1 MQQIFLA
8 NPKGG
13 CGKTMLSV
21 HLASYYARKGLSVA
35 LCDHDP
41 QRSSLD
47 WLRARPAHLF
57 PIEGIEYFDHHL
69 ISNRFD
75 VAIHDAPAGHGAE
88 QLMDMVEGHQLL
100 IPVLP
105 SATDIRACVR
115 HLMALNRAGVVEK
128 NPGKI
133 GLIANR
139 VNLKTNYFK
148 VLLTFL
154 NEVNL
159 PIIGYLRDT
168 QNYIRAI
175 NAGVSL
181 FDLPASATRQDVEQW
196 QPIIDWLARPEP
208 ATLNPMQSTID
219 ELLGN

>member
-47 WLRARPAHLF
+47 WLRARPVHLF
-57 PIEGIEYFDHHL
+57 PIEGIEFFDHHL

-115 HLMALNRAGVVEK
+115 HLMALNRAGVVEQ

-181 FDLPASATRQDVEQW
+181 FDLPPSATRQDVEQW
-196 QPIIDWLARPEP
+196 QPIIDWLAKPEP
-208 ATLNPMQSTID
+208 TTLHPMQSTID